1 MIDKVTRV
9 GLLYDLYG
17 ELLTAHQRQLV
28 ELYYFDDW
36 SLAEVAEELSVS
48 RQAVH
53 DNLKRSEE
61 QLEHYE
67 SVLHLYDSSERA
79 NTALTDLVTAWN
91 RVRQFV
97 PNEAAVD
104 VEAALQVLQQRYE

>member
-36 SLAEVAEELSVS
+36 SLAEVAEEVGVS

-53 DNLKRSEE
+53 DNLRRSED

-67 SVLHLYDSSERA
+67 AALHLYETGEREK
-79 NTALTDLVTAWN
+79 TALGDLVTAWN
-91 RVRQFV
+91 RVRQYV
-97 PNEAAVD
+97 PDEAAVD